1 MDRLKIT
8 GLLSCVLTGVL
19 LFGTTVYASGDANIR
34 SYGKVQAVDDQGQ
47 SVVIDADDIRQNYA
61 AILQIKNQLAGLDGK
76 TLQWSDTMGTYVIVT
91 YRKDQNGL
99 VVSDSNGKPI
109 IESEEAIGA
118 LGTADPT
125 MVVENRTFSSLYAK
139 TVYRGASTTKNPGV
153 EQNGTLVDILNNGWT
168 ADQIAGT
175 PYYAVSDTKGT
186 GSSTRE
192 KGGAISGTRTH
203 DLAFGAY
210 NAQANTHNTKVSLS
224 PTNTVFDIGVNQS
237 VTLPAGYYDKGVTV
251 RTGVIDRT
259 RTNDL
264 ALGTYSSSTNTH
276 NTKVS
281 LSPTNTT
288 VDIGVNQS
296 ITLPVGYYDQGVTI
310 RTGVI
315 DRQTVSW
322 GPSGKGTY
330 TLQPGYYSGGT
341 FTTDNAYQAGY
352 TEGRKSVNPLSG
364 VASIVYTYH
373 HHTTGGN
380 ANNTSGSPGA
390 YGNDYQSPV
399 YGGCFTI
406 PYYHYKYY
414 RPRTKCGHWRGYNHT
429 GSGSDE
435 HATFECTG
443 CGAKVT
449 EHVHADPDG
458 SGWGKGDHYLDEIN
472 IDEWTTDSSKYP
484 SSYIVETRYLRSC
497 GKNECQILEAHIK
510 YN

>member
-8 GLLSCVLTGVL
+8 GLLSCVMTGFL
-19 LFGTTVYASGDANIR
+19 LFGTAAYASGDINIR

-76 TLQWSDTMGTYVIVT
+76 TLQWSDAMGTYVIVT
-91 YRKDQNGL
+91 YQKDQNGL
-99 VVSDSNGKPI
+99 VMSDSSGKPI

-139 TVYRGASTTKNPGV
+139 TVYHGASTTKNPGV

-175 PYYAVSDTKGT
+175 PYYAASDTKGT

-192 KGGAISGTRTH
+192 KGGVIGGTRTH
-203 DLAFGAY
+203 DLALGTY
-210 NAQANTHNTKVSLS
+210 SSNTNTHNTKVSLS
-224 PTNTVFDIGVNQS
+224 PTNITVDIGVNQS
-237 VTLPAGYYDKGVTV
+237 VTLPAGYYD
-251 RTGVIDRT
+251 RGVI
-259 RTNDL
+259 
-264 ALGTYSSSTNTH
+264 
-276 NTKVS
+276 
-281 LSPTNTT
+281 
-288 VDIGVNQS
+288 
-296 ITLPVGYYDQGVTI
+296 I

-315 DRQTVSW
+315 DRQTVNW
-322 GPSGKGTY
+322 NPSGKDTY

-341 FTTDNAYQAGY
+341 FKTDSAYQAGY
-352 TEGRKSVNPLSG
+352 AEGRKSVNPLNG

-380 ANNTSGSPGA
+380 ANSTNGSPGA

-399 YGGCFTI
+399 CGGCFTI

-414 RPRTKCGHWRGYNHT
+414 RPRTKCGHWNGYNHT
-429 GSGSDE
+429 GSGSSE
-435 HATFECTG
+435 HATFVCSG
-443 CGAKVT
+443 CGAEVT
-449 EHVHADPDG
+449 EHVHSDPG
-458 SGWGKGDHYLDEIN
+458 GGGWGKGDHYLDEIN